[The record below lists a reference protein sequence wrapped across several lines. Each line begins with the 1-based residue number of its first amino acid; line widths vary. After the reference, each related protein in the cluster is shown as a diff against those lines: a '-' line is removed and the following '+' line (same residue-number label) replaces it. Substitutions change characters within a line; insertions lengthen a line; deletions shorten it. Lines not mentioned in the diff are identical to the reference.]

1 MAGGDIGHALVV
13 GSSGENLRGVDSDV
27 GRMAAMLRERGFVV
41 DVRTGDRA
49 TRKGILA
56 GYDALIANARL
67 ELASVFYYAGHGF
80 HAIDDVEHV
89 RWQGISPADLGDT
102 TDDDFRGISSWEL
115 SIKQAQ
121 LANRTK
127 NVTVILDC
135 CYAAQ
140 MSRADAAGDAVP
152 RALSY
157 PLQYGLARH
166 RHDLRELYGPDCD
179 APHPLGEPNAVRL
192 VACGQDECA
201 YESSTPSGEVRGAFT
216 DALLEVL
223 REVGSAP
230 VSWAMLDEAIRQR
243 VCRRYRV
250 QRPDIEGPARRLPFS
265 LQVQADG
272 DQVTVAASGE
282 TLRIGAGRLMGAT
295 EGDVYG
301 VMPIGAQSYQAR
313 AAIAELELVRVFPL
327 YSDARPTRGA
337 NGDLVLPNDAV
348 AILIQKA
355 AIRHAVKLDVPD
367 GTGAAVEAGVV
378 ASRTLRIAAPGEAA
392 LATLRLRDGALT
404 IEDRVGPLYPAA
416 AFPGELP
423 NAVKNLETLSAAQ
436 GLREIEG
443 EHEVFRQELEL
454 EWGTVEDGMMRR
466 MPDHGGVLTL
476 RDRIYVKVTSKA
488 QRSLY
493 VHVFNIGLRGKTALR
508 TSFAPAG
515 VHVNSAQPEFVLGQ
529 RPDGALLG
537 SGLSWPAGLVR
548 ELPRIDELIVIVTST
563 AMSLRSLEAREYPMA
578 ARSPGRSAG
587 SKLDALLGQLQDG
600 LARDVD
606 PCAPIEGF
614 LMKRFSFV
622 LHAQDAKLG
631 AIAY

>member
-1 MAGGDIGHALVV
+1 MAGGDLGHALVV
-13 GSSGENLRGVDSDV
+13 GSPGENLRGVDGDV
-27 GRMAAMLRERGFVV
+27 GRMAAMLRERRLAV
-41 DVRTGDRA
+41 DVLTGGSA
-49 TRKGILA
+49 TRKNILA
-56 GYDALIANARL
+56 GYDALIANAGP

-102 TDDDFRGISSWEL
+102 KDDDFRGISSWEL

-121 LANRTK
+121 LAKRTK

-140 MSRADAAGDAVP
+140 MSRADGAGDAVP

-166 RHDLRELYGPDCD
+166 RNDLRDLYGSDYD
-179 APHPLGEPNAVRL
+179 APHPHGEPNAVRL

-201 YESSTPSGEVRGAFT
+201 YEYSMPSGEVRGAFT

-223 REVGSAP
+223 REVGNAE

-243 VCRRYRV
+243 VARRFRV
-250 QRPDIEGPARRLPFS
+250 QRPDIEGPAQRLPFS

-272 DQVTVAASGE
+272 NQVTIAASGE
-282 TLRIGAGRLMGAT
+282 TFRIGAGRLMGAT

-301 VMPIGAQSYQAR
+301 VMPVGAQTYQAR

-337 NGDLVLPNDAV
+337 NGALVLPNDAV
-348 AILIQKA
+348 AMLIKKA

-367 GTGAAVEAGVV
+367 GAGAALEAAVV
-378 ASRTLRIAAPGEAA
+378 ASRTLRLAAPEDAA

-404 IEDRVGPLYPAA
+404 IEDRLGPLYPATV
-416 AFPGELP
+416 FPSELP
-423 NAVKNLETLSAAQ
+423 SAVKNLESAVKNLETLSAAQ

-454 EWGTVEDGMMRR
+454 EWGTVENGVMRR

-476 RDRIYVKVTSKA
+476 RDRIYAKVTSKA

-493 VHVFNIGLRGKTALR
+493 VHVFNIGLRGKIALL

-515 VHVNSAQPEFVLGQ
+515 VHVNSAQPEFVFGR

-537 SGLSWPAGLVR
+537 GGLSWPAGLVR
-548 ELPRIDELIVIVTST
+548 DLPRIDELIVIVTST
-563 AMSLRSLEAREYPMA
+563 AMSLRSLEAREHPMA
-578 ARSPGRSAG
+578 TRSAG

-600 LARDVD
+600 LTRDAD
-606 PCAPIEGF
+606 PFSPVEGF

-622 LHAQDAKLG
+622 LHAQDA
-631 AIAY
+631 